1 MGSWGEG
8 MQANDSALDAIA
20 AFKQNLNT
28 DFVDTDDVD
37 GVLGVAEYMI
47 DKGIPIPE
55 KFRVEVEAA
64 IVREL
69 DDTHR
74 WVSPIFRQDAL
85 NDFQRKFRGEKV
97 DTSHANR
104 GLLDRAEELP

>member
-47 DKGIPIPE
+47 DQGIPIPE

-69 DDTHR
+69 NDTHR

-97 DTSHANR
+97 DTSLANR